1 MKSGHLY
8 SLIFRSALLILGV
21 IPGRISAQTDSSL
34 VRTIDSTV
42 VAAHR
47 RTSPLSARAETR
59 VDMKGLG
66 KLPTILGAADP
77 LRFIRL
83 LPSVQTGS
91 EIDAGIHIQGC
102 DHGHN
107 LISIDGT
114 PVYGSSHLL
123 GIFSVFNPA
132 HFGIMNY
139 ATTASSR
146 GRLGG
151 YVDMV
156 PDRSIPDRSISG
168 DFSLGLVAAQGN
180 LKLRTG
186 ENSALSIS
194 ARKSFLNQL
203 YKSYL
208 MVEEDTF
215 LYGFGD
221 VDLGWTWQATE
232 KDRIY
237 ADVFYS
243 TDAAEYASLE
253 NNLGVHLGWSNVAA
267 ALHWQHRGS
276 DILLKQSI
284 FASGYNARADISY
297 NFEGGFIPY
306 HTRNTG
312 YKALMQWRDFD
323 FVANLSYYDVL
334 IPSPVH
340 QSGSMT
346 SATSEEAQQ
355 AMEGRISTA
364 WSKYLTLNWKVKAEL
379 TGGWYLSPE
388 KQSFWQLDPQVA
400 ISYNMFRSGL
410 MELRAGSATQ
420 NIFLTGVSSMGFPI
434 EFNFLAG
441 KYGAPQRSL
450 WASLAYNLDFRQE
463 AWAFSAE
470 LYWRRLY
477 NQMEYTGTLLDY
489 LRADSSLAGMLT
501 GADGWNYGINLILH
515 KQAGKLTGWLS
526 TSLGRSLRRGEDGSI
541 WPSNFERPFEMNAV
555 ATWTERKWDAGGTF
569 TVASGTP
576 FTAPE
581 SFYLLDSKLICVY
594 GPRNGKRLAPYI
606 RLDLNFNWYFRK
618 DKDFTHGINF
628 SIYNA
633 LANDNELSYY
643 FDYREDGSFAYV
655 PFCFSL
661 KLMPGIG
668 WFCKF

>member
-1 MKSGHLY
+1 MKAGRLN
-8 SLIFRSALLILGV
+8 SLIFRSALLILGF

-34 VRTIDSTV
+34 VRTIDSTI
-42 VAAHR
+42 VAAR
-47 RTSPLSARAETR
+47 KRTSPISAKAETK
-59 VDMKGLG
+59 VDVAGLA
-66 KLPTILGAADP
+66 KLPGILGSSDP

-114 PVYGSSHLL
+114 PIYGASHLL
-123 GIFSVFNPA
+123 GIFSVFNPV
-132 HFGIMNY
+132 HYGTMNY
-139 ATTASSR
+139 ATTAGSR

-151 YVDMV
+151 YVDM
-156 PDRSIPDRSISG
+156 IPDRGIPGRTASG

-186 ENSALSIS
+186 EKSALSVS

-208 MVEEDTF
+208 MVDEDPF

-221 VDLGWTWQATE
+221 VNLGWTWQPTE

-237 ADVFYS
+237 ADAFYS
-243 TDAAEYASLE
+243 ADAADYASME
-253 NNLGVHLGWSNVAA
+253 NNLGVQFGWSNASG
-267 ALHWQHRGS
+267 ALHWQHRS
-276 DILLKQSI
+276 ADILLKQSI
-284 FASGYNARADISY
+284 FASGYDARADISY
-297 NFEGGFIPY
+297 NDEGGFIPY
-306 HTRNTG
+306 HTRSAG
-312 YKALMQWRDFD
+312 YKAALHWRDLELGAD
-323 FVANLSYYDVL
+323 LSCYDVL
-334 IPSPVH
+334 LPNPVH
-340 QSGSMT
+340 QNGSMT
-346 SATSEEAQQ
+346 SSSQDEAQQ
-355 AMEGRISTA
+355 ALESRIRAA
-364 WSKYLTLNWKVKAEL
+364 WTKYLGLSWKIRAEL
-379 TGGWYLSPE
+379 AGGWYQSPE
-388 KQSFWQLDPQVA
+388 DESFWQLDPSLT
-400 ISYNMFRSGL
+400 IGYDMFSKGKV
-410 MELRAGSATQ
+410 ELRAGSATQ
-420 NIFLTGVSSMGFPI
+420 NIFLTGVTSMGFPV

-441 KYGAPQRSL
+441 KYGAPQRSI
-450 WASLAYNLDFRQE
+450 WASLAYNRDFMQE
-463 AWAFSAE
+463 TWAFSTE

-477 NQMEYTGTLLDY
+477 NQVEYTGTLLDY

-526 TSLGRSLRRGEDGSI
+526 GSLGRSLRRGEDGSI
-541 WPSNFERPFEMNAV
+541 WPSNFERLFEMNAV
-555 ATWTERKWDAGGTF
+555 ATWTERRWDAGGTF

-594 GPRNGKRLAPYI
+594 GPRNGRRLAPYI

-618 DKDFTHGINF
+618 DDTLTHGINF

-633 LANDNELSYY
+633 LANDNELSYR
-643 FDYREDGSFAYV
+643 FNYREDGSFAYV